1 MNAPAVRPNDAAA
14 RTWEQDRAHFVHPWT
29 HFDSFQR
36 DGSLVIQEGRGSH
49 VWDAQGRRYLDGIG
63 GLWCITLG
71 YGNEEMAEAMA
82 EQVRRLAYFS
92 TFVDTTNQPAA
103 ELAATLARLA
113 PGDLNRVLFSCS
125 GSDANDTAVRLAHYY
140 FGRQGKFEKRHVISR
155 IDAYHGST
163 LLGMSLTGR
172 AMDRAPE
179 FHYLSDLVH
188 HVASPNPYRRP
199 EGMTVEQFRDHL
211 VAELEAKILEIGPER
226 VAAFIAEPILG
237 AGGVIVPPP
246 GYHRAT
252 RELCRKY
259 DVLYISDEV
268 VTSFGRLGEWFA
280 SEAVFGIEPD
290 IIVTAKGIS
299 SGYIPLAATIY
310 SERIH
315 EVIAAPSPDAW
326 FTHGFTYSGH
336 PVACVAGLKNI
347 EIMERRDILG
357 HVRRVGPYLQARLAE
372 LRDLPLVGDVRG
384 SHFMQCTEYVAD
396 KASKRLLPDEVNVG
410 KRISDHCERHG
421 VIVRPLAHLNIL
433 SPPLVLTRGE
443 ADQLVEGLAAGIRA
457 TADDLVRAGVRLS

>member
-1 MNAPAVRPNDAAA
+1 MNAPATLTNDPAR
-14 RTWEQDRAHFVHPWT
+14 RTWQQDRAHFVHPWT
-29 HFDSFQR
+29 HFESFQR
-36 DGSLVIQEGRGSH
+36 DGSLVIERGSGSH
-49 VWDAQGRRYLDGIG
+49 VYDAAGRRYLDGIG

-71 YGNEEMAEAMA
+71 YGNNEMAEAMA
-82 EQVRRLAYFS
+82 EQVKKLAYFS
-92 TFVDTTNQPAA
+92 TFVDTTNPPAA
-103 ELAATLARLA
+103 ELAAKLAALA
-113 PGDLNRVLFSCS
+113 PGDLNRVLFACT

-140 FGRQGKFEKRHVISR
+140 FGRQGRFEKRHIISR

-179 FHYLSDLVH
+179 FHYLSDIVH
-188 HVASPNPYRRP
+188 HVSSPNPYRRP
-199 EGMTVEQFRDHL
+199 DGMTVDAFRDHL

-237 AGGVIVPPP
+237 AGGIIVPPP

-315 EVIAAPSPDAW
+315 EVIAAPSPHAW

-347 EIMERRDILG
+347 EIMQRHDILG
-357 HVRRVGPYLQARLAE
+357 HVRKVGPYLQARLQE
-372 LRDLPLVGDVRG
+372 LTDLPMVGDQRG

-396 KASKRLLPDEVNVG
+396 KATKRLLPDEVNVG
-410 KRISDHCERHG
+410 KRISDHCEQNG

-433 SPPLVLTRGE
+433 SPPLVMTRGE
-443 ADQLVEGLAAGIRA
+443 VDQLVEGLAAGIRA
-457 TADDLVRAGVRLS
+457 TADDLVREGVRLS